1 MNSKT
6 AGSLQRG
13 PGRTIARALVV
24 TATVLTTLLATL
36 ATSGLA
42 AQAAKATP
50 GVAKPTSFTAYAV
63 RPDVAYGL
71 LSPSSTYNQT
81 QLLSGP
87 NSAGRPIVLNIGGN
101 VGFTDL
107 LPSST
112 YTFQARNVKPGST
125 SSAWVIH
132 TFTTPA
138 TFTARPAAPV
148 NLRIS
153 ASTATTVSVTWD
165 APAGLSNLSYEP
177 RVNGARVS
185 AACSIYCT
193 DLELRTAIFAKP
205 APGTAV
211 TFTVTARDTNFNLSL
226 PATLLVTG

>member
-6 AGSLQRG
+6 SAIPQRASG
-13 PGRTIARALVV
+13 HRIARAMAV
-24 TATVLTTLLATL
+24 TATVLIALMATL
-36 ATSGLA
+36 TTTGLA

-50 GVAKPTSFTAYAV
+50 GVAKPTTFTAYAV

-87 NSAGRPIVLNIGGN
+87 NSAGRPIVLNISGN
-101 VGFTDL
+101 VGFADL
-107 LPSST
+107 VPNST

-138 TFTARPAAPV
+138 SFTARPAAPV

-153 ASTATTVSVTWD
+153 ATTATTVSVSWD

-177 RVNGARVS
+177 RVNGTRVS
-185 AACSIYCT
+185 TDCSIYCT
-193 DLELRTAIFAKP
+193 DLERRTATFTKP
-205 APGTAV
+205 APGTTA
-211 TFTVTARDTNFNLSL
+211 TFTVAARDTNFNLSL